1 MKSLRCGLIGNY
13 IRQIRFPVALELMRQ
28 ETGIELRFELIDTA
42 GQSDFDFTQFVASV
56 TLSNL
61 AVLRPG

>member
-13 IRQIRFPVALELMRQ
+13 IRQTRFPVALELMRQ

-42 GQSDFDFTQFVASV
+42 GQSDFDFAQFVTSV